1 MVILVI
7 WSFGHLVKMIF
18 GLGLFFNNNII
29 YILYYYLIMEIP
41 KRK

>member
-7 WSFGHLVKMIF
+7 WSFGQNDFRV
-18 GLGLFFNNNII
+18 GLFINNNII
-29 YILYYYLIMEIP
+29 YILYYYYLIIEIP